1 VRSDQDRIKSIK
13 DHFDALTAMTPED
26 YNSERTVNADSKRDG
41 NSGESEESEEDS
53 NVMLDAYTPDPGKVR
68 PLRGGF
74 KKGQTEF
81 KKKRKLELQNEKHVQ
96 SDEKHNSN
104 VSVKLE
110 TPENKGENELS
121 KRSRMDKTDT
131 ASIDYENAD
140 FSQFTC
146 GVKQGKSKQFN
157 PWKESNNKGKMNQKG
172 KTGFKGRNKTFH
184 YKKSK

>member
-1 VRSDQDRIKSIK
+1 MLIKSS
-13 DHFDALTAMTPED
+13 
-26 YNSERTVNADSKRDG
+26 NRSSERLAQLGPMNRWRPISERIGTSK
-41 NSGESEESEEDS
+41 
-53 NVMLDAYTPDPGKVR
+53 AGKE
-68 PLRGGF
+68 
-74 KKGQTEF
+74 KGQTEF
-81 KKKRKLELQNEKHVQ
+81 KKKRKLELQNEKNVQ
-96 SDEKHNSN
+96 SDEKDNSN

-121 KRSRMDKTDT
+121 KRSRMEKTDT
-131 ASIDYENAD
+131 ANIDYENAD

>member
-1 VRSDQDRIKSIK
+1 
-13 DHFDALTAMTPED
+13 M
-26 YNSERTVNADSKRDG
+26 
-41 NSGESEESEEDS
+41 
-53 NVMLDAYTPDPGKVR
+53 
-68 PLRGGF
+68 
-74 KKGQTEF
+74 
-81 KKKRKLELQNEKHVQ
+81 Q

-110 TPENKGENELS
+110 TPENKGENELG